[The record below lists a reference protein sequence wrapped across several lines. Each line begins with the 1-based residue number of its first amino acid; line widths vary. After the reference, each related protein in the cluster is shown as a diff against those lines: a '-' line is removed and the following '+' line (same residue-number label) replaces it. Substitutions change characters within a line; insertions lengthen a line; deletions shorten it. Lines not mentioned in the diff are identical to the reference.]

1 MRLRGGRH
9 LRLRTGAVRALP
21 PDAFSLEP
29 CHVRRRLFVER
40 EAAVG
45 PD

>member
-9 LRLRTGAVRALP
+9 LRLRTRAV